1 MKRAVTGG
9 AHRGPVALRR
19 QKRTIRFVQ
28 LLLVLVSAGVT
39 LFAISLRDEGD
50 WTQVVV
56 LVVLSAIGLGAAW
69 SLSDGRDVR
78 IPSPARLD
86 ELAGRAERAA
96 IDRAEDQGT
105 TRGS

>member
-28 LLLVLVSAGVT
+28 VLLVLVSGGLTA
-39 LFAISLRDEGD
+39 FAVSSWGEER
-50 WTQVVV
+50 TQTVVV
-56 LVVLSAIGLGAAW
+56 LLLAAIGLVAAW
-69 SLSDGRDVR
+69 SLSDGLDVR
-78 IPSPARLD
+78 IPAPARLD

-96 IDRAEDQGT
+96 IDRAEEHAI
-105 TRGS
+105 RR